1 MNEYIPPILIKD
13 LGLKEGKNSKN
24 KKRYG
29 LYKCFCGEPFEAYT
43 NNIAIGGTKSCG
55 CLRKNRGKK

>member
-1 MNEYIPPILIKD
+1 MNEYTPPILIKD
-13 LGLKEGKNSKN
+13 LGMKAGKNSEN

-29 LYKCFCGEPFEAYT
+29 LYKCFCGQEFEAYT
-43 NNIAIGGTKSCG
+43 NNVAIGGTKSCG